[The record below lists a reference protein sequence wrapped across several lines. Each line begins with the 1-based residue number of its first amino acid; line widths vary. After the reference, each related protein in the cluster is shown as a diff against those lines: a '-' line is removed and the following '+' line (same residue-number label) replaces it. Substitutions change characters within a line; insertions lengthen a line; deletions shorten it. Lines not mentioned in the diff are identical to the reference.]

1 MRAVYIGVDVNSTMT
16 QTKGTVQ
23 NLEVWT
29 MFTIGV
35 EAFMQAFK
43 CIQMNYGTQMLV
55 NFQKRNK
62 RLELISPD
70 GSVTLTL
77 YFSKKKNDFKSSEEK
92 KSRFPCWSSLGIWV
106 CLSFVFLP

>member
-77 YFSKKKNDFKSSEEK
+77 YFSKKK
-92 KSRFPCWSSLGIWV
+92 
-106 CLSFVFLP
+106 